1 MERIESRLLEIN
13 ARITQLKEQ
22 EVIPKQKI
30 EALKSQ
36 QYIEEMQVISIAQ
49 QIDELNK
56 EMKDLNVVKS
66 VLTKLGD

>member
-36 QYIEEMQVISIAQ
+36 QYIEEMQVISIIQ
-49 QIDELNK
+49 EIDELNK
-56 EMKDLNVVKS
+56 EIKDLNVAKS

>member
-13 ARITQLKEQ
+13 AKITQLKEQ

-49 QIDELNK
+49 EIDELNK
-56 EMKDLNVVKS
+56 ETKDLNVAKS

>member
-36 QYIEEMQVISIAQ
+36 QYIEEMRVISIAQ

-56 EMKDLNVVKS
+56 ETKDLNVAKS